1 MMRTKFLKAAR
12 DKKQPVEK
20 PKAKR
25 KVNSNIGK
33 AGPSGEDAHKT
44 TSWSPEEEMALRTI
58 QSYVT
63 LDKEAWRVQKW
74 LESGTTTDELRELY
88 SKLKNG
94 RLNKNRTLREDSAMI
109 SKFNRMKHWF
119 ISKFKFWRFKLGIQI
134 SFAPMKINVFHSHFS
149 SDQTKIWQFYS
160 VFINA
165 KQFLHL
171 FSLIFYIK
179 LKVYKHLYNFL
190 KNRIDELSCGF
201 KQLANW
207 LRQCSL

>member
-1 MMRTKFLKAAR
+1 MLQNIFVAALYKELKDTEFIQHLLQLGRTEGQIIAKTKMMRTKFLKAAR

-58 QSYVT
+58 QSYVM
-63 LDKEAWRVQKW
+63 LDKEAWKVQNIQKW

-109 SKFNRMKHWF
+109 SKFNRMKHQERRLTDENQNEKDQK
-119 ISKFKFWRFKLGIQI
+119 IKNTKL
-134 SFAPMKINVFHSHFS
+134 V
-149 SDQTKIWQFYS
+149 
-160 VFINA
+160 
-165 KQFLHL
+165 
-171 FSLIFYIK
+171 YI
-179 LKVYKHLYNFL
+179 
-190 KNRIDELSCGF
+190 
-201 KQLANW
+201 
-207 LRQCSL
+207 